1 MSLNRCAEPGWLRI
15 GRIDSPRRRSLW
27 IRDTRG
33 AQPAIELCAG
43 REGDDAYVKITP
55 ENPQWRELQHLLS
68 CAKFAAEFED
78 PDGLTLAREAGED
91 VSDSIELRITSMRV
105 PASELVRSFAQH
117 HAWRCTGCLEQL
129 SLAHHDPRLGSGTA
143 PKCDRC
149 GTFMAPVNPDVVP
162 ERPA

>member
-1 MSLNRCAEPGWLRI
+1 MSLNRCTEPGWLRI

-33 AQPAIELCAG
+33 AEPAIELCAG

-55 ENPQWRELQHLLS
+55 DNPQWREIQHLLS

-91 VSDSIELRITSMRV
+91 VSDSIEVRV
-105 PASELVRSFAQH
+105 TTYSAVCPDCELLSELRAVRRSPDGREIRLLQAGVM
-117 HAWRCTGCLEQL
+117 HALDADGYD
-129 SLAHHDPRLGSGTA
+129 SAVDSDVPM
-143 PKCDRC
+143 C
-149 GTFMAPVNPDVVP
+149 GKLP
-162 ERPA
+162 